1 MANQQKPIIYLE
13 PCLVKYPAK
22 RVSTQACSVTIRL
35 TMMLTVVFSATPR
48 HHQIA
53 SFYVPTGA
61 EEIAVF

>member
-1 MANQQKPIIYLE
+1 
-13 PCLVKYPAK
+13 
-22 RVSTQACSVTIRL
+22 
-35 TMMLTVVFSATPR
+35 MLTVVFSATPR